1 MFNLISG
8 RDSVVFHSMVHSL
21 PSIWSKQAF
30 GIYTKIARFS
40 SCDSCIGKK
49 GKQSA
54 IIINEEKLS
63 SSGPIILSLSHSLSV
78 VLSQSSDSIQWKRPW
93 QAAET
98 KTDKYKCSR
107 CPSECLGQRSIAVQR
122 RLWVQAEQKKGTAC
136 KKKKRCESRVWSCS
150 GQTIRDSQCDRYKLT
165 FERRVMFSPKWTIWT
180 LKCVVHISIYHLSN
194 KNDDHQT
201 NKGGQCNFTM
211 QPYSDRVD

>member
-1 MFNLISG
+1 MILLSFIQWFTLSLLFEVSKHLAFTRKLHVSVRVIRVLEKRETVSHNNKW
-8 RDSVVFHSMVHSL
+8 RKVVFVGADH
-21 PSIWSKQAF
+21 
-30 GIYTKIARFS
+30 
-40 SCDSCIGKK
+40 
-49 GKQSA
+49 
-54 IIINEEKLS
+54 
-63 SSGPIILSLSHSLSV
+63 SLSHSLSV